1 MALDAREWLGASTDY
16 FILGEECPGNHWIGG
31 WVDLRAC
38 ETVKYPQSSSLY
50 VAVPT
55 ELPGSHNLL

>member
-1 MALDAREWLGASTDY
+1 MVLDAGEWLGASTDY
-16 FILGEECPGNHWIGG
+16 FILGEGCPGNLWIGG

-38 ETVKYPQSSSLY
+38 ESPSLY

-55 ELPGSHNLL
+55 DLPGPHNLL